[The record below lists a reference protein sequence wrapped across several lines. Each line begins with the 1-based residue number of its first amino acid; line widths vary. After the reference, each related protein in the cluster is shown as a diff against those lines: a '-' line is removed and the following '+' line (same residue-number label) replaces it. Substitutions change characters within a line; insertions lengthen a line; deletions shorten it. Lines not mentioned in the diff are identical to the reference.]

1 MTACLADSENVGT
14 EETSVGKDG
23 KVQVKLHI
31 STAGSSDNNARTR
44 AWADANA
51 TDNEMMNVW
60 TVVAVH
66 AENDTH
72 TPKEFEVGDIAFI
85 HASLPDANSR
95 EIDDFALLKPGKYTI
110 YTFANMEPG
119 FVTMNILGIPD
130 TEYYLTP
137 VNADG
142 SLGTRVAFPTGFFSF
157 ENQSPMSINNQNL
170 DRHGVYSLTWGNT
183 SGVKIRLHEIY
194 VDDTSGNQGD
204 NGVAGKTVRIDGNGF
219 NPNASD
225 NGFNSIG
232 IPMSNVQEIDITG
245 DTDVNLIVVRMMAKM
260 ELRLFNVTGNDIK
273 VKSITMSGLTKN
285 EDNNLY
291 LLPGLANT
299 ANANTM
305 EYSHQDIYPRVSTIY
320 RESYTKT
327 YTAGSEL
334 VVSKDYDTPTY
345 AKETDKY
352 ATVSFFVN
360 ESLAPDNVD
369 GLFLLTIELE
379 NDDYRY
385 ALVSN
390 NTAYEWGYIARND
403 YRVIPIVLDDYRMEI
418 TPYDFPEIGGYPAS
432 VFVTNPTA
440 RISQQIYQ
448 MDFHD
453 YGHFHLLPKVTHASG
468 TQFIEF
474 VADAPTTTPYT
485 STNWG
490 LIDNIIWEESF
501 KSYVDEKENAP
512 YNLDYNSTTG
522 HFYGK
527 PGASGLP
534 ADNVYPTAMPVYL
547 TDVDASENGDWPM
560 LDVTSR
566 WKPKATDPDDMPYIF
581 GQIAPQ
587 EAGADKK
594 VFHDFR
600 VYLYVTGATTPRVL
614 TYRFY
619 MHLKQDHATARHRTV
634 SCK

>member
-1 MTACLADSENVGT
+1 MPAAALVHEYKADERRVG
-14 EETSVGKDG
+14 
-23 KVQVKLHI
+23 
-31 STAGSSDNNARTR
+31 AGLRQLVLLGER
-44 AWADANA
+44 AVAD
-51 TDNEMMNVW
+51 D
-60 TVVAVH
+60 VAVDHGDDH
-66 AENDTH
+66 ALPV
-72 TPKEFEVGDIAFI
+72 PKVVCR
-85 HASLPDANSR
+85 HAPGEKRPRRPGGLLR
-95 EIDDFALLKPGKYTI
+95 EGGGLRP
-110 YTFANMEPG
+110 E
-119 FVTMNILGIPD
+119 GI
-130 TEYYLTP
+130 T
-137 VNADG
+137 
-142 SLGTRVAFPTGFFSF
+142 
-157 ENQSPMSINNQNL
+157 
-170 DRHGVYSLTWGNT
+170 
-183 SGVKIRLHEIY
+183 
-194 VDDTSGNQGD
+194 
-204 NGVAGKTVRIDGNGF
+204 
-219 NPNASD
+219 
-225 NGFNSIG
+225 
-232 IPMSNVQEIDITG
+232 
-245 DTDVNLIVVRMMAKM
+245 
-260 ELRLFNVTGNDIK
+260 
-273 VKSITMSGLTKN
+273 
-285 EDNNLY
+285 
-291 LLPGLANT
+291 
-299 ANANTM
+299 
-305 EYSHQDIYPRVSTIY
+305 
-320 RESYTKT
+320 
-327 YTAGSEL
+327 
-334 VVSKDYDTPTY
+334 
-345 AKETDKY
+345 
-352 ATVSFFVN
+352 
-360 ESLAPDNVD
+360 
-369 GLFLLTIELE
+369 
-379 NDDYRY
+379 
-385 ALVSN
+385 
-390 NTAYEWGYIARND
+390 
-403 YRVIPIVLDDYRMEI
+403 VLD
-418 TPYDFPEIGGYPAS
+418 
-432 VFVTNPTA
+432 
-440 RISQQIYQ
+440 Q

-501 KSYVDEKENAP
+501 KSFVDEKENAP